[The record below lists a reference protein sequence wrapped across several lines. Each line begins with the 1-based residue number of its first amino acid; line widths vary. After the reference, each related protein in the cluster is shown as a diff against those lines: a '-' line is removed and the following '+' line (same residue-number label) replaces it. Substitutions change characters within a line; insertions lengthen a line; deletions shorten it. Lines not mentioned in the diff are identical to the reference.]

1 MKFLSLLVALSLFS
15 TLFACANST
24 APTTQPAITAMP
36 AKEGTADY
44 WLAQPAQY
52 SVTSPDFFA
61 LWNACTQTLLFDQFD
76 IDEQDQ
82 RLGVLTTFPMIS
94 KQFFEPWRSDA
105 GTLDAILLDSLQ
117 TVRRT
122 IRFDISRQP
131 DGSYI
136 ASPKVLVEQSS
147 HPERRI
153 TAQYQY
159 TQAFVNLGEQPN
171 RTTDQGVVVPNRYWY
186 ALGRDTAME
195 EQLAHA
201 VRNRVNGKFET
212 RNQNDESSPKSE

>member
-1 MKFLSLLVALSLFS
+1 MKFLSLLVALSVFS

-24 APTTQPAITAMP
+24 APTTQPALTAMP

-44 WLAQPAQY
+44 WLAQPAQF
-52 SVTSPDFFA
+52 SVTSPNFFA

-105 GTLDAILLDSLQ
+105 GTIDAILLDSLQ

-131 DGSYI
+131 DGSFI

-147 HPERRI
+147 HPSAASPRNISTPRPSSTSASNP
-153 TAQYQY
+153 TA
-159 TQAFVNLGEQPN
+159 P
-171 RTTDQGVVVPNRYWY
+171 P
-186 ALGRDTAME
+186 
-195 EQLAHA
+195 
-201 VRNRVNGKFET
+201 T
-212 RNQNDESSPKSE
+212 RASSSPTDTGLQWAETPRWKSNSPTPSETA

>member
-1 MKFLSLLVALSLFS
+1 MKFLALLVALCALIA
-15 TLFACANST
+15 LCACANDT

-44 WLAQPAQY
+44 WLDQPAQY
-52 SVTSPDFFA
+52 SVTSPDFYA

-76 IDEQDQ
+76 LDQQDQ

-122 IRFDISRQP
+122 IRFDISRQS
-131 DGSYI
+131 DGSFI

-147 HPERRI
+147 HPERRL

-159 TQAFVNLGEQPN
+159 TQAFVNLAEQPN

-201 VRNRVNGKFET
+201 VRNRVNGKFEIRMT
-212 RNQNDESSPKSE
+212 K